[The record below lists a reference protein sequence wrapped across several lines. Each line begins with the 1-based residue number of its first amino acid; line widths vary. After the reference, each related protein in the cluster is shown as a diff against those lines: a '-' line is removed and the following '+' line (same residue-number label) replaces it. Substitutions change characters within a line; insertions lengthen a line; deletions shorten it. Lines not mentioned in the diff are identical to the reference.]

1 VAYYKEEVKENELKL
16 EEMKSNC
23 DKDAYDVKRFEQVL
37 GESYMMVPDSTK
49 RLQRALEDLSAFIR
63 NDDDENEASVA
74 FVDKTGEWFQ
84 TAEQLLREN
93 YHQTGQNNDGC
104 GNNEIVA
111 ETSVDDLA
119 DGEAF

>member
-16 EEMKSNC
+16 EEMKSSS
-23 DKDAYDVKRFEQVL
+23 DKDAYDVRRFEQVL

-63 NDDDENEASVA
+63 IDDDEDEASS
-74 FVDKTGEWFQ
+74 VDKTGEWFQ